1 MLIFACFHTVHCII
15 AGAKTMGHSILLR
28 PWATSQVSKIY
39 LPSKYCKHITFGC
52 MSIWLAFIFGVKL
65 LPLYAMQLFMLL
77 GTLKNKPI

>member
-39 LPSKYCKHITFGC
+39 LASKYCKHITFGC
-52 MSIWLAFIFGVKL
+52 MSIWLAFIFGGKIAS
-65 LPLYAMQLFMLL
+65 PKIHAIMLL
-77 GTLKNKPI
+77 GSLKNKPI